1 MQLPRLSLT
10 TRIFLSSA
18 GIVVLIMAI
27 TLAVTQRSARRA
39 AARSMTRQLDGTVLR
54 VRELV
59 TSDRAQLASRARVYT
74 ESPDFRSGFDNPKN
88 ESGDFLDLSQ
98 TAAEQ
103 LGAQWTQF
111 ISRDGVRLAKSDDP
125 SATSDTLTG
134 SPLVRAALEQQ
145 TAQGFGVAG
154 DTTLIE
160 TVAVPI
166 LGAGGRLLG
175 ALMAARYV
183 TDSVARA
190 VGSLTQTEVMFFAL
204 DKHDEPRLAAASE
217 QARASSRP
225 LLLAVSARLHADSD
239 GVQQAGSAGDSAAAN
254 ATLDKV
260 TLNGEHFV
268 SKRALLP
275 SASGAPVG
283 GFIALRSLDQE
294 LRLSGYTDLRNTLLF
309 AGGIGLLV
317 ALLIGGLT
325 ARQIVRPVTV
335 LADAS
340 RRAAEGD

>member
-1 MQLPRLSLT
+1 MRMPRLSLT

-18 GIVVLIMAI
+18 GIVVLILAI
-27 TLAVTQRSARRA
+27 TLAVTQRSAMRA
-39 AARSMTRQLDGTVLR
+39 AERSITRQLDGTMLR

-74 ESPDFRSGFDNPKN
+74 ESPDFRSGFENPKN
-88 ESGDFLDLSQ
+88 EHNDFLDLSQ

-111 ISRDGVRLAKSDDP
+111 IDRDGVRLAKSDAP
-125 SATSDTLTG
+125 TAAGDTLTG
-134 SPLVRAALEQQ
+134 SPLVRAALEQEIS
-145 TAQGFGVAG
+145 QGFGVAG
-154 DTTLIE
+154 DSTLIE

-239 GVQQAGSAGDSAAAN
+239 GVQQAGSAGDSVAAS

-283 GFIALRSLDQE
+283 SLRRS
-294 LRLSGYTDLRNTLLF
+294 
-309 AGGIGLLV
+309 
-317 ALLIGGLT
+317 
-325 ARQIVRPVTV
+325 
-335 LADAS
+335 
-340 RRAAEGD
+340 

>member
-27 TLAVTQRSARRA
+27 TLAVTQRSAMHA
-39 AARSMTRQLDGTVLR
+39 AEASITRQLDGTVQR
-54 VRELV
+54 VQELV

-190 VGSLTQTEVMFFAL
+190 VGAQTQTEVMFFAL
-204 DKHDEPRLAAASE
+204 DKRDEPRLAAASE
-217 QARASSRP
+217 QVRRSSRP
-225 LLLAVSARLHADSD
+225 LLVAVSARMHADSD
-239 GVQQAGSAGDSAAAN
+239 
-254 ATLDKV
+254 
-260 TLNGEHFV
+260 
-268 SKRALLP
+268 
-275 SASGAPVG
+275 
-283 GFIALRSLDQE
+283 
-294 LRLSGYTDLRNTLLF
+294 
-309 AGGIGLLV
+309 
-317 ALLIGGLT
+317 
-325 ARQIVRPVTV
+325 
-335 LADAS
+335 
-340 RRAAEGD
+340 